1 METIKLHQELKQT
14 LNYLRIY
21 ESEKPNEKMQIVY
34 LTLQANY
41 LMEQIRGREL
51 ADRILSN

>member
-1 METIKLHQELKQT
+1 METIKLHQELKKT

-41 LMEQIRGREL
+41 LMEQIRGRKL